1 MTSTTNARPLG
12 DVPDAFIALL
22 QAQTK
27 LAEQLFANLTGGK
40 LPTADSLVTAWQTAA
55 STWQSAWSQLPN
67 AASTANAANAAAN
80 AFPMLT
86 AAKPACVVPPPC
98 WMPRSLGE
106 CVSYVTNCNTAT
118 LRVVVTNCDRVAR
131 TIGVRIDGAEGVTV
145 SPEPTTINPMNR
157 ATFEVS
163 MRIPENTDSGKQFE
177 SLVWVDGCNQH
188 YLRWTVVTGPAAFDS
203 CYQIAVNDCPDYR
216 HHWYD
221 HFYCARPCLTQR
233 GTANG

>member
-22 QAQTK
+22 QAQAK
-27 LAEQLFANLTGGK
+27 LGEQLLSNLTGAK
-40 LPTADSLVTAWQTAA
+40 LPSADSVVTAWQNAA
-55 STWQSAWSQLPN
+55 NTWQSAWNQLPN
-67 AASTANAANAAAN
+67 AAA
-80 AFPMLT
+80 T
-86 AAKPACVVPPPC
+86 AATAVPALSTLTPAKPCVVPPPC

-106 CVSYVTNCNTAT
+106 CVSYASSCNTAT
-118 LRVVVTNCDRVAR
+118 VRVVVTNCDRVAR
-131 TIGVRIDGAEGVTV
+131 TVGVRIDGAEGVTV
-145 SPEPTTINPMNR
+145 SPQSTTVNPMNR

-163 MRIPENTDSGKQFE
+163 MRIPENTESGKQFE
-177 SLVWVDGCNQH
+177 SLVWVEGCNQH
-188 YLRWTVVTGPAAFDS
+188 YLRWTVVAGAAAFDS
-203 CYQIAVNDCPDYR
+203 CYQISVNDCPDYR